1 MELDGALRPR
11 SLNDYVGQQKVKDKL
26 GVYLSAAKGRNE
38 ALDHVLLYGPPGLGK
53 TTLAHIVAYELGV
66 NIKVTSGPAIEKPG
80 DLAAILTNALG
91 EGDVLFIDE
100 IHRLGRVAEE
110 HLYPAMEDFKVD
122 IILGQGPAAR
132 TIRLDLPKFTL
143 IGATTRS
150 GLITGP
156 MRSRFGIIE
165 HLEYYTT
172 EELAAG
178 VRRDAD
184 LLGFALDADASVEI
198 GRRAR
203 GTMRIAKR
211 LLRRVRDFAEVAGE
225 PTVSL
230 PRTQHALNELGI
242 DELGLEARDRVILET
257 LITKFA
263 GGPTGVNTLATAVG
277 EDGNTLE
284 EVYEPFLIQNGLLNR
299 TARGRVASER
309 AYMHLGY
316 PYTPPAQSVLF
327 GSFGDLVGSGNGNLP
342 DNDFAGSDL
351 GDLEVTDKNGSL
363 TLLLGPQKLAV
374 PLTHYDRD
382 LFLYYNDPETPR
394 STAFIIGA
402 DQRATQVV
410 VDELNGAGQG
420 TFTRVSATEKAP

>member
-11 SLNDYVGQQKVKDKL
+11 ALADYVGQTKL
-26 GVYLSAAKGRNE
+26 KEKLTVYLGAAKGRSE

-66 NIKVTSGPAIEKPG
+66 NIRVTSGPAIEKPG
-80 DLAAILTNALG
+80 DLAAILTNSLD

-132 TIRLDLPKFTL
+132 TIRLDLPRFTL

-178 VRRDAD
+178 VTRDAQ
-184 LLGFALDADASVEI
+184 LLGFGIDHEAALEI

-225 PTVSL
+225 QQVSL
-230 PRTQHALNELGI
+230 TRARSALNDLGI

-284 EVYEPFLIQNGLLNR
+284 EVYEPFLIQNGLLSR
-299 TARGRVASER
+299 TPRGRVATER
-309 AYMHLGY
+309 AYAHLGY
-316 PYTPPAQSVLF
+316 PYTPPPQASLF
-327 GSFGDLVGSGNGNLP
+327 TFD
-342 DNDFAGSDL
+342 
-351 GDLEVTDKNGSL
+351 EE
-363 TLLLGPQKLAV
+363 AV
-374 PLTHYDRD
+374 A
-382 LFLYYNDPETPR
+382 PEDV
-394 STAFIIGA
+394 AENA
-402 DQRATQVV
+402 
-410 VDELNGAGQG
+410 N
-420 TFTRVSATEKAP
+420 

>member
-11 SLNDYVGQQKVKDKL
+11 SLADYVGQKKL
-26 GVYLSAAKGRNE
+26 KEKLSVYLSAAKGRSE

-53 TTLAHIVAYELGV
+53 TTLAHIIAYELGV
-66 NIKVTSGPAIEKPG
+66 NIRVTSGPAIEKPG
-80 DLAAILTNALG
+80 DLAAILTNALDD
-91 EGDVLFIDE
+91 GDVLFIDE

-132 TIRLDLPKFTL
+132 TIRLDLPRFTL
-143 IGATTRS
+143 VGATTRS

-172 EELAAG
+172 QELAAG
-178 VRRDAD
+178 VARDAD
-184 LLGFALDADASVEI
+184 LLGFKIDSEAATEI

-211 LLRRVRDFAEVAGE
+211 LLRRVRDFAEVSGE
-225 PTVSL
+225 DTVSL
-230 PRTQHALNELGI
+230 VRARSALNELDI
-242 DELGLEARDRVILET
+242 DELGLEARDRVILEA

-284 EVYEPFLIQNGLLNR
+284 EVYEPFLIQNGFLSR
-299 TARGRVASER
+299 TPRGRVATER
-309 AYMHLGY
+309 AYGHLGY
-316 PYTPPAQSVLF
+316 AYTPPAQSGLF
-327 GSFGDLVGSGNGNLP
+327 AD
-342 DNDFAGSDL
+342 DNENSSETSDL
-351 GDLEVTDKNGSL
+351 AL
-363 TLLLGPQKLAV
+363 
-374 PLTHYDRD
+374 
-382 LFLYYNDPETPR
+382 
-394 STAFIIGA
+394 
-402 DQRATQVV
+402 
-410 VDELNGAGQG
+410 
-420 TFTRVSATEKAP
+420 